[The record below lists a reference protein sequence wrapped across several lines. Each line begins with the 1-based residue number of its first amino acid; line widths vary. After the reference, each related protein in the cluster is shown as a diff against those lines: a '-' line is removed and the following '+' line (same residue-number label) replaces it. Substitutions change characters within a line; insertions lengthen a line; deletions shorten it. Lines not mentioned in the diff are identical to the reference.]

1 LARTF
6 DHFVLAPLPKGRV
19 LVQTVVREGKE
30 TSMMSEENKEKTR
43 RFLQEAFNEGNLSVV
58 DEIYASDYVLHDP
71 AVPDE
76 IRGPEG
82 VKGFVQM
89 YRSAFPDTHIT
100 VEDQIAEGDD
110 VVTRWTGRGT
120 HQGELFGIPPSGN
133 QIEISGITIDR
144 FSGGKGVESW
154 TNYDNL
160 GLMQQI
166 GAIPE
171 PGQEEEARP
180 AAKGEREEEKG
191 LMDKAKEKLTGQ

>member
-1 LARTF
+1 
-6 DHFVLAPLPKGRV
+6 
-19 LVQTVVREGKE
+19 
-30 TSMMSEENKEKTR
+30 MSEENKALAR
-43 RFLQEAFNEGNLSVV
+43 RFLEEAFNKGNLGVA
-58 DEIYASDYVLHDP
+58 DEIVASDYVLHDP
-71 AVPDE
+71 AIPEEVS
-76 IRGPEG
+76 GPEG
-82 VKGFVQM
+82 VKQFVQM

-133 QIEISGITIDR
+133 QVEISGITGDR

-154 TNYDNL
+154 TNYDSL

-171 PGQEEEARP
+171 PGQEEEAS
-180 AAKGEREEEKG
+180 AAEGEREEEKG
-191 LMDKAKEKLTGQ
+191 LIDKAKEKLTGQ